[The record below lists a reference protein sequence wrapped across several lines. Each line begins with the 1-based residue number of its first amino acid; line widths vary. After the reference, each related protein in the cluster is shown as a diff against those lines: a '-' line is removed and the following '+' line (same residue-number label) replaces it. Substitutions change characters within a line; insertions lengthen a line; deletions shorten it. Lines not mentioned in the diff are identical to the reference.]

1 MSLLDRAEKMMQ
13 TSPSML
19 IFVCSLSA
27 FTLGY
32 SYTVF
37 AQIAD
42 VERKD
47 QSIQARMD
55 ALTERLRYLETSTD
69 MGFLQIE
76 ISANERELYQLELAN
91 QRNECPSICV
101 NRMLDI
107 RRGLQLSTNRLNYLN
122 NLRSDNGQ

>member
-1 MSLLDRAEKMMQ
+1 MSMLDRAEKMMQ

-47 QSIQARMD
+47 QTLNERMDEMDARMRE
-55 ALTERLRYLETSTD
+55 LSISTD
-69 MGFLQIE
+69 IGFLQIE

-91 QRNECPSICV
+91 QRDECPQICV

-107 RRGLQLSTNRLNYLN
+107 RRGLQLSINRLNNLN
-122 NLRSDNGQ
+122 NMRDSQ

>member
-13 TSPSML
+13 TSPGIL

-37 AQIAD
+37 AQIVD

-55 ALTERLRYLETSTD
+55 SLASRLKGLETSTD
-69 MGFLQIE
+69 IGFLQIE

-91 QRNECPSICV
+91 QRNECPSTCV

-107 RRGLQLSTNRLNYLN
+107 RRGLQLSINRLNNLN
-122 NLRSDNGQ
+122 NMRDSQ

>member
-19 IFVCSLSA
+19 IFICSVSA

-55 ALTERLRYLETSTD
+55 ALSSRLKDLENSTD

-107 RRGLQLSTNRLNYLN
+107 RRGLQLSINRLNNLN
-122 NLRSDNGQ
+122 NMRDSQ

>member
-1 MSLLDRAEKMMQ
+1 MSLIDRAERMMQ

-19 IFVCSLSA
+19 IFICSVSA

-55 ALTERLRYLETSTD
+55 SLKDRLRDLETSTD

-107 RRGLQLSTNRLNYLN
+107 RRGLQLSINRLNNLN
-122 NLRSDNGQ
+122 NMRDSQ

>member
-1 MSLLDRAEKMMQ
+1 MSLLDRAERMMQ

-42 VERKD
+42 VEAKD
-47 QSIQARMD
+47 RSINQRMDEMDARMRE
-55 ALTERLRYLETSTD
+55 LSISTD
-69 MGFLQIE
+69 IGFLQIE

-91 QRNECPSICV
+91 QRNECPSICA

-107 RRGLQLSTNRLNYLN
+107 RRGLQISINRLNYLN
-122 NLRSDNGQ
+122 TLRDAQ

>member
-1 MSLLDRAEKMMQ
+1 MSLLDRAERMMQ

-42 VERKD
+42 VEAKD
-47 QSIQARMD
+47 RSMNQRMDEMDARMRE
-55 ALTERLRYLETSTD
+55 LSISTD
-69 MGFLQIE
+69 IGFLQIE

-91 QRNECPSICV
+91 QRNECPQICV
-101 NRMLDI
+101 NRMIDI
-107 RRGLQLSTNRLNYLN
+107 RRGLQISTSRLNYLN
-122 NLRSDNGQ
+122 NLRDSQ